1 MYQLRPYQQQAVD
14 AVIHHFRR
22 RSEPAVLVLPTGA
35 GKSLVIAELARKAKG
50 RVLVLAHVKELV
62 AQNHGKYQALG
73 LQEGL
78 QADLFSAGLGQKEN
92 LRRVVFGL
100 DAQRL
105 HHIRNERKPDSR
117 YASIDNCRREVNE
130 AESLFRHHGVPF
142 ISTTHKSIEE
152 IASTLLHHTGISR
165 RF

>member
-1 MYQLRPYQQQAVD
+1 MKLRPYQQDAVD

-92 LRRVVFGL
+92 LRRVVFGSIQSV
-100 DAQRL
+100 A
-105 HHIRNERKPDSR
+105 RNLPRFSEPVSLVIIDECHRVGEEEDSQ
-117 YASIDNCRREVNE
+117 YHQLIGH
-130 AESLFRHHGVPF
+130 L
-142 ISTTHKSIEE
+142 KSH
-152 IASTLLHHTGISR
+152 STLR
-165 RF
+165 